1 MSDFLYYASVLI
13 TAISV
18 ILFLLNPTSYDK
30 LFRKILISIAII
42 LMIGVIANLFI
53 ETDVSI
59 SLLAK
64 TILLVSMSILV
75 AVYNGIEKSL
85 AKSITWG
92 ILFVA
97 IVVISGML

>member
-30 LFRKILISIAII
+30 IFRKILISIAIVLI
-42 LMIGVIANLFI
+42 IGVIANLFI

-85 AKSITWG
+85 VKSITWG